1 MAARRRHRP
10 ANGKRWVRTVN
21 TDSTHPPRGLFNKS
35 PQVIARTLAS
45 KKVSPKGPAS
55 GQRMLAYYI
64 NRAGKNLSPSR
75 RKQLERAKAL
85 LSRRVTNT
93 HGKKRQSRQ

>member
-1 MAARRRHRP
+1 MATR
-10 ANGKRWVRTVN
+10 GKSRGKENRRWVRTVE

-45 KKVSPKGPAS
+45 KNVSPKGPGS
-55 GQRMLAYYI
+55 GQRMLTYYI

-75 RKQLERAKAL
+75 RKQLERAKVL
-85 LSRRVTNT
+85 LSPPHRPCAT
-93 HGKKRQSRQ
+93 

>member
-1 MAARRRHRP
+1 MSTRGKTRGGK
-10 ANGKRWVRTVN
+10 NKRWVGTVK

-45 KKVSPKGPAS
+45 KSVSPKGPGS
-55 GQRMLAYYI
+55 GQRMLTYYI

-75 RKQLERAKAL
+75 RKRLEHAKVL
-85 LSRRVTNT
+85 LSRRVNRARR
-93 HGKKRQSRQ
+93 KKSRG